1 MIAFLII
8 LVILFFLS
16 LIFFI
21 LCLSNIEIEINKLLI
36 DTKGKRNEKIKD
48 YLFYIR
54 LKLLGKITLLK
65 IKIDND
71 KINKVKKSKVLNS
84 KLFKKLSELNIKDI
98 KLVDKSKIIE
108 SIKELN
114 IRVNKLDLY
123 FAISISD
130 NILTSFAVVILATL
144 ISVIV
149 AKNIKNGSNKDEYMY
164 EIKPIYEYKPRLK
177 IKLNCII
184 DVKIVHIINVIYML
198 IKKRSVKYDERTSNR
213 RTYVCSNE

>member
-1 MIAFLII
+1 MIAFLTI

-16 LIFFI
+16 LIFLI
-21 LCLSNIEIEINKLLI
+21 LCLSNIEIEINKLWI
-36 DTKGKRNEKIKD
+36 DTQNKRNEKIKD

-71 KINKVKKSKVLNS
+71 KINKVKKSKILNS
-84 KLFKKLSELNIKDI
+84 KLLKKISKFNIKGI
-98 KLVDKSKIIE
+98 KLTDKSQVIE

-114 IRVNKLDLY
+114 IRVNKLNLY

-130 NILTSFAVVILATL
+130 NILTSFAVVIIATL

-149 AKNIKNGSNKDEYMY
+149 AKNIKKGISKDEYAY
-164 EIKPIYEYKPRLK
+164 KIKPIYEYKPRLK

-184 DVKIVHIINVIYML
+184 DIKIVHIMNVIYRL
-198 IKKRSVKYDERTSNR
+198 IKKGSVKYDERTSDR
-213 RTYVCSNE
+213 RTYVCSND

>member
-1 MIAFLII
+1 MIIFLTI

-16 LIFFI
+16 LIFLI
-21 LCLSNIEIEINKLLI
+21 LVLSNIEIEINKLWI
-36 DTKGKRNEKIKD
+36 DTKNKKNEKIKD

-54 LKLLGKITLLK
+54 
-65 IKIDND
+65 
-71 KINKVKKSKVLNS
+71 NS
-84 KLFKKLSELNIKDI
+84 KLLRKISKINIKDI
-98 KLVDKSKIIE
+98 KLTDKSQVIE

-130 NILTSFAVVILATL
+130 YILTSFAVVIIAMF

-149 AKNIKNGSNKDEYMY
+149 AKNIKNGINKDEYAY

-184 DVKIVHIINVIYML
+184 DIKIVHIMNVIYRL
-198 IKKRSVKYDERTSNR
+198 IKKGSVEYDERTSNR